1 MTKYT
6 TLSEELSQLSRE
18 RQEAIQARASEI
30 YFEEVTRGTIE
41 IIVRLPNQEP
51 LIIGD

>member
-30 YFEEVTRGTIE
+30 YKEDKREALIDKILHER
-41 IIVRLPNQEP
+41 QEKVLSISP
-51 LIIGD
+51 

>member
-6 TLSEELSQLSRE
+6 TFSEELSQLPRE

-30 YFEEVTRGTIE
+30 YKKDKREVLIDE
-41 IIVRLPNQEP
+41 ILHKK
-51 LIIGD
+51 